1 MLLIL
6 KIKYLLGKH
15 FVHFVSNSFSKCL
28 LDTAYVVG
36 TGLSDWNISE
46 HNRQD
51 LCPHGVHVLVEG
63 GKTAQIR
70 SHTHSNI
77 KNSHNMLEDIHVKKK
92 KR

>member
-1 MLLIL
+1 M
-6 KIKYLLGKH
+6 
-15 FVHFVSNSFSKCL
+15 
-28 LDTAYVVG
+28 AYVIG
-36 TGLSDWNISE
+36 TGLISWNISE

-51 LCPHGVHVLVEG
+51 LCPQGVHVLVEG

-92 KR
+92 KEVVRVKFVLTVAIFKYDGKGKSH